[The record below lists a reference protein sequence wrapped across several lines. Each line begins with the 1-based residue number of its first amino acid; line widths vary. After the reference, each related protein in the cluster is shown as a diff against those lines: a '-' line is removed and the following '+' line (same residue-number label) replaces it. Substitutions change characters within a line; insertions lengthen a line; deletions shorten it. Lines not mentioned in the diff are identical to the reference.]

1 MSVAPL
7 SVMIDGGGHL
17 GRAWVWP
24 NSCRRQS
31 LVLLRLKPHQ
41 PSGPARPAP
50 APHSCSR
57 KWFPRPAPARC
68 GHWPR
73 PCEQRP
79 INSHLLIF
87 GWYLLQRSGRNPA
100 IVQPAACSSPATGYG
115 PELSSHIVSTSLPQR
130 ASRQHASYANIVCMW
145 GLVMAW
151 DDDNHHPASCQLISS
166 SHSPHA
172 PPAQSVHRCTHC
184 HCRSRRQKWRGRNY
198 QWIIM
203 LTTRIHCTSTS
214 RPQLRVGTLEPLT
227 LSLLPSGDCCTSL
240 AISRRARM
248 IMVAVTS
255 VFIRI
260 KSNKTVKVWALRC
273 WKNNILS
280 VFCGPNVY
288 WWLVAAP
295 GQ

>member
-1 MSVAPL
+1 MAKGDVCGAPGCYDRWWPAPGPGL
-7 SVMIDGGGHL
+7 SLAKQLQEAVISFIKTE
-17 GRAWVWP
+17 AA
-24 NSCRRQS
+24 
-31 LVLLRLKPHQ
+31 PHQ
-41 PSGPARPAP
+41 PSAPARPAP

-115 PELSSHIVSTSLPQR
+115 PELSSHIVWAPASPSGRADNTLLMLTLFACGDWSL
-130 ASRQHASYANIVCMW
+130 V
-145 GLVMAW
+145 LAW

-166 SHSPHA
+166 SHSPRD

-214 RPQLRVGTLEPLT
+214 TSRHQLRVGTLEPLT

-240 AISRRARM
+240 AISRREW
-248 IMVAVTS
+248 S
-255 VFIRI
+255 
-260 KSNKTVKVWALRC
+260 W
-273 WKNNILS
+273 
-280 VFCGPNVY
+280 
-288 WWLVAAP
+288 
-295 GQ
+295 

>member
-1 MSVAPL
+1 MATGDVCGAPECYDRWWPAPGPGL
-7 SVMIDGGGHL
+7 SLAKQLQEAVISFIKTE
-17 GRAWVWP
+17 AA
-24 NSCRRQS
+24 
-31 LVLLRLKPHQ
+31 PHQ
-41 PSGPARPAP
+41 PSAPARPAP
-50 APHSCSR
+50 APALA
-57 KWFPRPAPARC
+57 APAATSDFPARPQP
-68 GHWPR
+68 GVGTGPR

-130 ASRQHASYANIVCMW
+130 ASRQHASYADIVCMACGDW
-145 GLVMAW
+145 SWHEMMTITTPPPV
-151 DDDNHHPASCQLISS
+151 SS
-166 SHSPHA
+166 YLPHHSPRD

-240 AISRRARM
+240 AISRREW
-248 IMVAVTS
+248 S
-255 VFIRI
+255 
-260 KSNKTVKVWALRC
+260 W
-273 WKNNILS
+273 
-280 VFCGPNVY
+280 
-288 WWLVAAP
+288 
-295 GQ
+295 